1 MALHAGNRRR
11 SQFGPRRFFGMSLSI
26 ASAANLVGIA
36 IPTDF
41 VFMLP
46 FISVIV
52 VLIIFAREA
61 RLPAALAL
69 PYHRGS
75 R

>member
-1 MALHAGNRRR
+1 
-11 SQFGPRRFFGMSLSI
+11 MSLSI
-26 ASAANLVGIA
+26 ATALQLVGIDV
-36 IPTDF
+36 PTGF

-46 FISVIV
+46 FASVMIV
-52 VLIIFAREA
+52 LVIFARRS
-61 RLPAALAL
+61 RLPSALGL

>member
-1 MALHAGNRRR
+1 
-11 SQFGPRRFFGMSLSI
+11 MSLSI
-26 ASAANLVGIA
+26 ATALQLVGIA

-52 VLIIFAREA
+52 VLVIFARQS
-61 RLPAALAL
+61 RLPAALGL

>member
-1 MALHAGNRRR
+1 
-11 SQFGPRRFFGMSLSI
+11 
-26 ASAANLVGIA
+26 VGIG
-36 IPTDF
+36 IPTAF

-46 FISVIV
+46 FASVMV
-52 VLIIFAREA
+52 VLIIFARQA
-61 RLPAALAL
+61 RLPAALGL